1 MISPAKINLGLE
13 IPFKRPDGFH
23 EIRSIFLKISWG
35 DDIEIEPADNGVFE
49 LFSENEIILE
59 KRKLYDQVSE
69 IGDIK
74 KNILYKTFMKAR
86 SLFPELPGVKIH
98 LTKRISPA
106 GGLGGGSTNAA
117 SLLNFLFSW
126 RSFFTSDEMR
136 ALAAEIGSDVPFFL
150 GEGHAFVT
158 GKGEVSEEIEV
169 HPGQGILALTP
180 QVMNTAEMYTLLKK
194 PLQESASQKN
204 GNTLSESLISVLK
217 NGDWSTLQGRLLN
230 DFEPVAFQLHPELG
244 VLKDK
249 FLEFGSSY
257 CSLTGSGSSMYG
269 LVQGLEIQEELL
281 HRLRQEFSNLT
292 FVRFNF

>member
-1 MISPAKINLGLE
+1 MLSPAKINLGLE
-13 IPFKRPDGFH
+13 IPFRRSDGFH
-23 EIRSIFLKISWG
+23 EIKSIFLKISWG

-49 LFSENEIILE
+49 LVSVNEIVLE
-59 KRKLYDQVSE
+59 KRKLYDRVSE
-69 IGDIK
+69 LGDLK
-74 KNILYKTFMKAR
+74 KNILYKTFEKAR
-86 SLFPELPGVKIH
+86 SLFPELPGVRIH

-126 RSFFTSDEMR
+126 RSFFTTDEMKL
-136 ALAAEIGSDVPFFL
+136 LASEIGSDVPFFL

-158 GKGEVSEEIEV
+158 GRGELSEEIEI

-180 QVMNTAEMYTLLKK
+180 QVMNTAEMYSLLKK
-194 PLQESASQKN
+194 PLQEGPSQKN
-204 GNTLSESLISVLK
+204 GNTLSENLIFSLKS
-217 NGDWSTLQGRLLN
+217 GDWGSLQGRLWN

-244 VLKDK
+244 VLKDR

-281 HRLRQEFSNLT
+281 QRLRQEFPNLT